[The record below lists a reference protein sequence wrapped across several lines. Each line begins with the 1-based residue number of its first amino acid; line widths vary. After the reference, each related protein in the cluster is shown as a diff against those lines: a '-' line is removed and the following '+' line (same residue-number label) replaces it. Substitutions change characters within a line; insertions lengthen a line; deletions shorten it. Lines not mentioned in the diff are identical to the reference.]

1 MCSYG
6 FELGFDPCNHFD
18 GDLLYVILYD
28 FSIKPFTDVYKIYD
42 VSNARRIGA
51 GGFGKVY
58 LIREKNSKKKHA
70 AKYQKLTSNKLKE
83 IVQPNNV

>member
-1 MCSYG
+1 M
-6 FELGFDPCNHFD
+6 
-18 GDLLYVILYD
+18 
-28 FSIKPFTDVYKIYD
+28 YKIYD

-70 AKYQKLTSNKLKE
+70 AKYQKLTTYKLKE
-83 IVQPNNV
+83 IVRTYKIIIEINQCDDELRFLTTLGERRSQVPERII